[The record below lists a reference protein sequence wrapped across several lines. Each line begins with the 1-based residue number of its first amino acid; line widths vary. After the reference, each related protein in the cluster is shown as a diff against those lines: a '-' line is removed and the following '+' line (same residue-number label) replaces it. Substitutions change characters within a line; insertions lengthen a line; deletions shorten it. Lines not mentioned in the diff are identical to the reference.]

1 MKKIISIIL
10 VSLVS
15 LLLGGCGGEEL
26 KTLLTFH
33 VGTNVMG
40 LPETAAR
47 ELIEMPSTNFRLMCS
62 TDIFMYN
69 GDIERV
75 DVARVDSGGI
85 RIDGLY
91 FKCTVEGAKKLLNI
105 TASNLNN
112 FIVMK
117 INGKPV
123 GLRKIDTVIPDGM
136 LFVIADGPKQEELQ
150 KIADEINESI
160 LVTNRIKAD
169 L

>member
-1 MKKIISIIL
+1 MKKIINIVSIVIA
-10 VSLVS
+10 S
-15 LLLGGCGGEEL
+15 LLMGGCASEEL
-26 KTLLTFH
+26 KTLVTFH
-33 VGTNVMG
+33 MGSSVMG

-47 ELIEMPSTNFRLMCS
+47 ELIEMPSSNFRLMCS

-69 GDIERV
+69 GDLERV
-75 DVARVDSGGI
+75 DVARVESDGI
-85 RIDGLY
+85 KIDGFY
-91 FKCTVEGAKKLLNI
+91 FKCSISGAKKLLSL

-117 INGKPV
+117 INNKPM

-136 LFVIADGPKQEELQ
+136 LFVIADVPNGKDLQ
-150 KIADEINESI
+150 KIADEINEAI
-160 LVTNRIKAD
+160 ETTAKLKRD